1 MALYE
6 HIFVCRQDIS
16 QQQVETLMEKFGSV
30 VAENGG
36 KIGKTEYW
44 GLRNMAYRIRKN
56 RKGHYSLMNIDA
68 PHAAVAEMERQ
79 MRLTDDII
87 RFMTIR
93 VEEHDNEPSA
103 PMQMKNRERT
113 RDKARLE
120 RFDDAAIEDME
131 ASLDSTSRDSA
142 GLASASRDSAG
153 LASADATDN
162 TDKTYK
168 AEKNESAK
176 TETDKKAKTDDNS

>member
-16 QQQVETLMEKFGSV
+16 QQQVEDLIAKFGSV

-68 PHAAVAEMERQ
+68 PHAAVSEMERQ
-79 MRLTDDII
+79 MRLTDDVI

-93 VEEHDNEPSA
+93 VDEHDNEPSV

-113 RDKARLE
+113 RDKERLE

-131 ASLDSTSRDSA
+131 AGLDPA
-142 GLASASRDSAG
+142 GLEPTELEPVD
-153 LASADATDN
+153 LEPADMQTEAKD
-162 TDKTYK
+162 
-168 AEKNESAK
+168 ESAK
-176 TETDKKAKTDDNS
+176 IETEQKAKTDDKS

>member
-6 HIFVCRQDIS
+6 HVFVCRQDIS

-79 MRLTDDII
+79 MRLTDDVI

-93 VEEHDNEPSA
+93 VDEHDNEPSV

-113 RDKARLE
+113 RDKERLE
-120 RFDDAAIEDME
+120 RFDDAAIEEME
-131 ASLDSTSRDSA
+131 AGLDPTELDTA
-142 GLASASRDSAG
+142 ELDT
-153 LASADATDN
+153 ADL
-162 TDKTYK
+162 
-168 AEKNESAK
+168 
-176 TETDKKAKTDDNS
+176 ETADMQKDEDAKTDAKKETKQKAKKDDKA

>member
-16 QQQVETLMEKFGSV
+16 QQQVEDLIAKFGSV

-68 PHAAVAEMERQ
+68 PHAAVSEMERQ
-79 MRLTDDII
+79 MRLTDDVI
-87 RFMTIR
+87 RFMTVR
-93 VEEHDNEPSA
+93 VDEHDNEPSV

-113 RDKARLE
+113 RDKERLE
-120 RFDDAAIEDME
+120 RFDDASIEDME
-131 ASLDSTSRDSA
+131 AGLDPA
-142 GLASASRDSAG
+142 GLEPTELEPVD
-153 LASADATDN
+153 LEPADMQTEAKD
-162 TDKTYK
+162 
-168 AEKNESAK
+168 ESAK
-176 TETDKKAKTDDNS
+176 TETEQKVKTDDKS

>member
-6 HIFVCRQDIS
+6 HVFVCRQDIS

-79 MRLTDDII
+79 MRLTDDVI

-93 VEEHDNEPSA
+93 VDEHDNEPSV

-113 RDKARLE
+113 RDKERLE
-120 RFDDAAIEDME
+120 RFDDAAIEEME
-131 ASLDSTSRDSA
+131 AGLDPTELDPA
-142 GLASASRDSAG
+142 ELDPTE
-153 LASADATDN
+153 LDTADLETADMQK
-162 TDKTYK
+162 D
-168 AEKNESAK
+168 EDAK
-176 TETDKKAKTDDNS
+176 TATKKETKQKAKKDDKA

>member
-6 HIFVCRQDIS
+6 HVFVCRQDIS
-16 QQQVETLMEKFGSV
+16 QQQVETLTEKFGSV

-79 MRLTDDII
+79 MRLTDDVI

-93 VEEHDNEPSA
+93 VDEHDNEPSV

-113 RDKARLE
+113 RDKERLE
-120 RFDDAAIEDME
+120 RFDDASIEEME
-131 ASLDSTSRDSA
+131 AGLDPVDLEPADLEPTSLDSADLETAD
-142 GLASASRDSAG
+142 LET
-153 LASADATDN
+153 ADAPKDE
-162 TDKTYK
+162 DAKT
-168 AEKNESAK
+168 ATK
-176 TETDKKAKTDDNS
+176 TETDKKAKTDDKS

>member
-162 TDKTYK
+162 TDKTDK
-168 AEKNESAK
+168 ADKNESAK